1 MKSKEAEY
9 YANIIREA
17 LKEVEKRQYSESEML
32 CYKYKKF
39 KKKHSKT
46 E

>member
-17 LKEVEKRQYSESEML
+17 LKEVEKRQNEAHPLRMGKNGL
-32 CYKYKKF
+32 KHGKK
-39 KKKHSKT
+39 
-46 E
+46 